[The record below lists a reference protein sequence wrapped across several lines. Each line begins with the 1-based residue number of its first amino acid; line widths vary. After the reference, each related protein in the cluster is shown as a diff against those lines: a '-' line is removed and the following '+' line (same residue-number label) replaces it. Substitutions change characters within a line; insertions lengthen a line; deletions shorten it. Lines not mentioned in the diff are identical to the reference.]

1 VQRYPVR
8 SNHRANLKAEALES
22 LCRTHFESAQRE
34 EDAVVA
40 SYGAIAHLKVWA
52 DGRELAIDVSMN
64 SKVDPPVAAE
74 TIRRYNR
81 FLEET
86 TGFTSKERARR
97 LKKSATAGTP
107 GE

>member
-1 VQRYPVR
+1 MQRYPVR

-22 LCRTHFESAQRE
+22 LCRTHFDSAQRE
-34 EDAVVA
+34 DAAVIA

-52 DGRELAIDVSMN
+52 DGRELALDVTMN
-64 SKVDPPVAAE
+64 PKVDPPVAAE

-97 LKKSATAGTP
+97 LKKSASAGSP
-107 GE
+107 DE

>member
-1 VQRYPVR
+1 MQRYPVR
-8 SNHRANLKAEALES
+8 SNHRANLNVETLES
-22 LCRTHFESAQRE
+22 LCRAHFESVRRE
-34 EDAVVA
+34 ETAVFA
-40 SYGAIAHLKVWA
+40 SYGAIAHLKAWA
-52 DGRELAIDVSMN
+52 DGRELALDVTMDP
-64 SKVDPPVAAE
+64 KVDPPVAAE